1 TTIYL
6 YHVENLH
13 FSGSAMLTFLY
24 DTFLASWELLQ
35 QASIYILFG
44 LLVGGLLKVF
54 LSPAYVASH
63 LGSGRFSSVFK
74 AALLGIPIPLCS
86 CGVLPAAASLKKQ
99 GANNGAT
106 TAFLISTP
114 ESGVDSISIT
124 WALLDP
130 IMTIARPV
138 SAFISAFTAGIAEN
152 FLNPPDNKNQAEPD
166 LNCPID
172 NCCDGIDCPPEA
184 HKKHHSFFEKSRV
197 GLKYA
202 ATDLWADLAGWFFVG
217 ILLAGLINVLIPDAI
232 ISRYL
237 GGGLSSMLLMLTFG
251 IPLYICA
258 TASTPI
264 AAAFIMKGVSPG
276 TALVFLLVGPAT
288 NITSLSVLFGLLG
301 KRATALYLLSIAVV
315 SVLCGLAVDA
325 IYFSLGISAVAAV
338 GHAAEILP
346 AWLMTTAT
354 LLLLAL
360 SIRPLYNVIRGWFG
374 ADDDCGCS
382 SGSCA
387 TDADHGHDESPMHS
401 KTDDTGCG
409 CGSSCEPSD
418 PIQLQPLVHPG
429 EDKK

>member
-1 TTIYL
+1 M
-6 YHVENLH
+6 
-13 FSGSAMLTFLY
+13 FSFLN
-24 DTFLASWELLQ
+24 DILLASWDMLQ

-44 LLVGGLLKVF
+44 LLVGGMLKMF
-54 LSPAYVASH
+54 LSPAYVAAH

-86 CGVLPAAASLKKQ
+86 CGVLPAATSLKKQ

-114 ESGVDSISIT
+114 ESGVDSISIS

-130 IMTIARPV
+130 IMTVARP
-138 SAFISAFTAGIAEN
+138 ISAFLSAFAAGCAEN
-152 FLNPPDNKNQAEPD
+152 FFNPPGKDKQASPD
-166 LNCPID
+166 LSCPVD
-172 NCCDGIDCPPEA
+172 NCCDGVDCPPNE
-184 HKKHHSFFEKSRV
+184 HQKHHGLLEKLCIGS
-197 GLKYA
+197 KYA

-217 ILLAGLINVLIPDAI
+217 ILLAGLISVLVPDAVI
-232 ISRYL
+232 AKYL

-288 NITSLSVLFGLLG
+288 NVTSLSVLVGLLG
-301 KRATALYLLSIAVV
+301 KRATGLYLLSIAIV

-325 IYFSLGISAVAAV
+325 IYLSLGISAVAAV
-338 GHAAEILP
+338 GKAAEVLP
-346 AWLMTTAT
+346 HWIMLSST

-360 SIRPLYNVIRGWFG
+360 SIRPLSSIILGWFG
-374 ADDDCGCS
+374 KGD
-382 SGSCA
+382 
-387 TDADHGHDESPMHS
+387 
-401 KTDDTGCG
+401 GCG
-409 CGSSCEPSD
+409 CGTESCDSDHDHGHNHDHSNDNSCGCGDSCEQPE
-418 PIQLQPLVHPG
+418 PVQTQPLSSLHP
-429 EDKK
+429 DKKK

>member
-1 TTIYL
+1 
-6 YHVENLH
+6 
-13 FSGSAMLTFLY
+13 MLNFLY
-24 DTFLASWELLQ
+24 NVLLASWDMLQ
-35 QASIYILFG
+35 QASVYILFG
-44 LLVGGLLKVF
+44 LMIGGLLKMF
-54 LSPAYVASH
+54 LSPAYVAGH
-63 LGSGRFSSVFK
+63 LGNGRFSSVFK

-130 IMTIARPV
+130 IMTIARPI
-138 SAFISAFTAGIAEN
+138 SAFISAFTAGSAEN
-152 FLNPPDNKNQAEPD
+152 FFNPPDKGKQTKAD
-166 LNCPID
+166 LSCPID
-172 NCCDGIDCPPEA
+172 NCCDGIDCPPEK
-184 HKKHHSFFEKSRV
+184 HKKHHSLVEKLGT

-202 ATDLWADLAGWFFVG
+202 GTSLWADLAGWFFVG

-288 NITSLSVLFGLLG
+288 NITSLSVLIGLLG
-301 KRATALYLLSIAVV
+301 KRATALYLLSIAVI

-346 AWLMTTAT
+346 TWLMTTAT

-360 SIRPLYNVIRGWFG
+360 SIHPLYNVIRGWFG
-374 ADDDCGCS
+374 ADDGCGCS
-382 SGSCA
+382 SGSCG
-387 TDADHGHDESPMHS
+387 TDDHAHSHSQIHS
-401 KTDDTGCG
+401 KTDATGCG
-409 CGSSCEPSD
+409 CSGSCEPSN
-418 PIQLQPLVHPG
+418 PIQSQPLVDPG